1 MIANNRLSPLEFNIS
16 IQITSGCIGLKYV
29 YYSFFRAPDG
39 CFQYFFENVNTIMT
53 FNYDGA
59 IARANTDGGVLA
71 NLDYRICIKKNAGKY
86 RRSSF

>member
-1 MIANNRLSPLEFNIS
+1 MSNI
-16 IQITSGCIGLKYV
+16 
-29 YYSFFRAPDG
+29 SFFRAPDG

-59 IARANTDGGVLA
+59 TARANNDGGVLA

-86 RRSSF
+86 RRNSF